1 MTGVFCAGM
10 LTVTESQL
18 GAVSALGAGLLVG
31 TALAVVLPEGFDA
44 LHAVHESA
52 GAGRL
57 VRRCYRANCE
67 FALGAG
73 LLVGTALPGAAA
85 GGRLT
90 RCMHCRSIQASGP
103 LCKTQ

>member
-1 MTGVFCAGM
+1 MRDKQCREACVDCAGM

-52 GAGRL
+52 GAGHFP
-57 VRRCYRANCE
+57 RRYYCVHFN
-67 FALGAG
+67 F
-73 LLVGTALPGAAA
+73 
-85 GGRLT
+85 
-90 RCMHCRSIQASGP
+90 
-103 LCKTQ
+103 